1 MYRAK
6 ERQKETAIAEGSDIA
21 ANLQRL
27 AKKRTDLFGTADE
40 EEEEMLR
47 EEEARR
53 KREEESNRI
62 IWDGRIASIPA
73 VSIESLREGH
83 TLSVTHHG

>member
-1 MYRAK
+1 VHRAK
-6 ERQKETAIAEGSDIA
+6 EKQKETAIAQDADIA

-40 EEEEMLR
+40 EEQEMLK

-62 IWDGRIASIPA
+62 IWDGRIASMQA
-73 VSIESLREGH
+73 VRIMKSPWEFEKR
-83 TLSVTHHG
+83 